1 MSSVIIGTPSRRW
14 YLQHMS
20 AAVLS
25 ICVAIH
31 IVIIIYAVHQ
41 GLTGD
46 EILSRTRGNW
56 LFGAFY
62 TVFVVACVVHVPSG
76 LMSIMREWLSF
87 DTFVASVIAKLF
99 GLGILFLGLQAVYA
113 VTMS

>member
-1 MSSVIIGTPSRRW
+1 MSSVVIGQPARRW
-14 YLQHMS
+14 YLQHVS
-20 AAVLS
+20 AAVLAV
-25 ICVAIH
+25 CVVIH
-31 IVIIIYAVHQ
+31 IAIIIYAVNQ

-62 TVFVVACVVHVPSG
+62 AVFVVACTLHVPAG
-76 LMSIMREWLSF
+76 LNAIMREWLKF
-87 DTFVASVIAKLF
+87 NARTASIIARLF
-99 GLGILFLGLQAVYA
+99 GLVILVLGLQAVYA